1 MNPDSA
7 KNYYS
12 FYVQDVYV
20 GFVNIL
26 EEKKECKAFVT
37 AKHPGFH
44 TFFRMCREIVEDF
57 DAIPITDEKKPKVLT
72 GISRVLKN
80 STVFI
85 YSFLNQSMLSSGLH
99 TTIISCFSN

>member
-26 EEKKECKAFVT
+26 EEKKE
-37 AKHPGFH
+37 
-44 TFFRMCREIVEDF
+44 
-57 DAIPITDEKKPKVLT
+57 
-72 GISRVLKN
+72 
-80 STVFI
+80 VFI
-85 YSFLNQSMLSSGLH
+85 GIGTKPACCNHGYGQQMLQTAYENSKIILCKTLVLRSMKLEQTGDPLLRKGRICH
-99 TTIISCFSN
+99 

>member
-26 EEKKECKAFVT
+26 EEKKE
-37 AKHPGFH
+37 
-44 TFFRMCREIVEDF
+44 
-57 DAIPITDEKKPKVLT
+57 
-72 GISRVLKN
+72 
-80 STVFI
+80 VFI
-85 YSFLNQSMLSSGLH
+85 GIGTKPACCNHGYGQQMLQTAYENSKKLCKTLVLRSMKLEQTGDPLLRKGRICH
-99 TTIISCFSN
+99 

>member
-26 EEKKECKAFVT
+26 EEKKE
-37 AKHPGFH
+37 
-44 TFFRMCREIVEDF
+44 
-57 DAIPITDEKKPKVLT
+57 
-72 GISRVLKN
+72 
-80 STVFI
+80 VFI
-85 YSFLNQSMLSSGLH
+85 GIGTKPACCKHGYGQQMLQTAYENSKKLYSAKPLYLEV
-99 TTIISCFSN
+99 